1 MEELNLEFS
10 ATVPPLTPSASQSDG
25 HFSKRVLCFLLKVQ
39 LQEKPN
45 VHCTLQSYRTD
56 HSKNCCREPYCLN
69 AITST
74 PLMLD
79 FHSLPTQSYQSESMS
94 LST

>member
-39 LQEKPN
+39 LQEKSN
-45 VHCTLQSYRTD
+45 VHCTLQSY
-56 HSKNCCREPYCLN
+56 
-69 AITST
+69 
-74 PLMLD
+74 
-79 FHSLPTQSYQSESMS
+79 
-94 LST
+94 